1 MVGKRLAPALR
12 DRGLGLL
19 AAFTGAVLVIVA
31 LVWVVG
37 LVDRAWILA
46 PVMAVQLVLTAV
58 VLVAVARLLD
68 DQ

>member
-1 MVGKRLAPALR
+1 
-12 DRGLGLL
+12 
-19 AAFTGAVLVIVA
+19 VIVA

-46 PVMAVQLVLTAV
+46 PVMAVQLVLTVV